1 MWKKGKGFTLIELM
15 VVVAIILILALI
27 AIPAY
32 NNMQLRA
39 KKSRAQS
46 DMRTIANLL
55 QVYYTD
61 WGTYPSTLDALLGN
75 KVTPAGDATT
85 LTNRTGDTSVTGEP
99 GPITY
104 IEKLPTDP
112 FDSDDDENY
121 NYVEGSPSTDGK
133 KFDSYVLYT
142 DSYMENDIP
151 YWQYRDSEGN
161 GTATTTEPTAP

>member
-32 NNMQLRA
+32 RNMQLRA

-61 WGTYPSTLDALLGN
+61 WDTYPSTLNPLLGEEDTGTGCTETN
-75 KVTPAGDATT
+75 KSGQS
-85 LTNRTGDTSVTGEP
+85 SVTGEP

-104 IEKLPTDP
+104 MDNLPTDP
-112 FDSDDDENY
+112 FNSDDDANY
-121 NYVEGSPSTDGK
+121 NYDTGSPSGL
-133 KFDSYVLYT
+133 KFNSYVLFTDPYT
-142 DSYMENDIP
+142 ESGEEYC
-151 YWQYRDSEGN
+151 QYRDSLGN
-161 GTATTTEPTAP
+161 GTATTNTAPPAP

>member
-32 NNMQLRA
+32 RNMQLRA

-61 WGTYPSTLDALLGN
+61 WDTYPSTLDPLLGEE
-75 KVTPAGDATT
+75 DSATE
-85 LTNRTGDTSVTGEP
+85 TNADNQSSVTGEP

-104 IEKLPTDP
+104 MEHLPTDP
-112 FDSDDDENY
+112 FNSDDDANY
-121 NYVEGSPSTDGK
+121 NYDTGSASGK
-133 KFDSYVLYT
+133 KFNSYVLYT
-142 DSYMENDIP
+142 DP
-151 YWQYRDSEGN
+151 YFESNEEYCQFRDSLGN
-161 GTATTTEPTAP
+161 GTATTNTTPSAP